1 MSRMNILVIYDTYS
15 SSTETAVAFATDILK
30 TSQHT
35 VKIIKAHEADPT
47 SFSNFDLVILAS
59 PSWWVDEKDGQP
71 HIHYKDLFA
80 KAENM
85 NFSSQSFAIF
95 GLGDSTYAHFC
106 GAVDCLEKFVK
117 DHEGKLVVESLRIDS
132 FYFDQANNEEILKR
146 WILNLLKTLS
156 L

>member
-15 SSTETAVAFATDILK
+15 SSTETAVKFATEILK
-30 TSQHT
+30 NAQHS
-35 VKIIKAHEADPT
+35 VQISKANVVDPT
-47 SFSNFDLVILAS
+47 IFSNFDLIILAS

-80 KAENM
+80 KSENL
-85 NFSSQSFAIF
+85 NFSSHSFAIF

-117 DHEGKLVVESLRIDS
+117 DHQGKIFIDSLRIDS
-132 FYFDQANNEEILKR
+132 FYFDQKNNEERLKN
-146 WILNLLKTLS
+146 WLLNVLS
-156 L
+156 KLS